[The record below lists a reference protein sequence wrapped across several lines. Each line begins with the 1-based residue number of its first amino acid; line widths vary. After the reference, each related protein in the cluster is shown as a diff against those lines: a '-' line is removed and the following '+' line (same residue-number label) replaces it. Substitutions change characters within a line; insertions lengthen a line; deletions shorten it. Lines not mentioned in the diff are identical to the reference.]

1 MHDNITKK
9 WGRMEIYLSKISLYY
24 WNSVP
29 FSRSVV
35 SNSLQPHEPQ
45 YARPPCP
52 SPTPR
57 VRPNPCRLSWWYH
70 PTISFS
76 VILFSSCPQSF
87 PASGSFQMSQ
97 LFASGGQSIGDSASA
112 SVLPLNIQDWF
123 LLGWTGLDLD
133 LALQETLKNLLQHH
147 SLKASVLQHSAFFIV
162 QNSHM
167 YITNGKP

>member
-1 MHDNITKK
+1 MHDNLTKK